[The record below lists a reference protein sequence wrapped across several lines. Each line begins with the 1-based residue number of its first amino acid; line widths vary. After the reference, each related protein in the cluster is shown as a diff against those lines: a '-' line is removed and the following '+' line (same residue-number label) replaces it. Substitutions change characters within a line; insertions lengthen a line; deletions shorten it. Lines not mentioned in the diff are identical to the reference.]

1 MLEFLAIKTL
11 VMASVNFSIV
21 DVSKPLLLSSDASF
35 SAYGGQSVSGGCL
48 VQDKII
54 IIIGLAQQYT
64 DTPKYYSPDG
74 PVINKTDDD
83 SKQLVTVGCFSRGF
97 SKGFLIRAIVYKY
110 GYQFRYID

>member
-1 MLEFLAIKTL
+1 
-11 VMASVNFSIV
+11 MASVNFSIV

-35 SAYGGQSVSGGCL
+35 SAYGGQSVSGS
-48 VQDKII
+48 VWSIVII
-54 IIIGLAQQYT
+54 NIIGLAQQYT

-74 PVINKTDDD
+74 PVTNETSDK

-110 GYQFRYID
+110 EHQLSDDD